1 MMRIT
6 VKMMTHNIFNVQ
18 PFFTT
23 FFKENHCSVKEDHAL
38 LHVKLSKEMDKA
50 LMNRPFYW
58 HYVEATNQIG
68 VPQTVSFSFDGQIKD
83 DKIISVHFG
92 CPWFQKVKRYLHDNC
107 TMIYAYEAINRET
120 KTMLQPWLLT
130 NMLITYSGKNQKE
143 ELHSFGLNL
152 INGTMHLNMMEK
164 LNERSITTTIPDF
177 CYTISPVITLQS
189 GFKRI
194 EQFVYKI
201 LTEKEHRW
209 AIEANEAL
217 HEEIEM
223 LQHFYRTDENDAQF
237 QKEINAAKK
246 RLLPTIT
253 MTVLS
258 GGLLYLTENFITTET
273 KKSSTLS

>member
-1 MMRIT
+1 MIKVTVNMM
-6 VKMMTHNIFNVQ
+6 KHNVLNVQ
-18 PFFTT
+18 PLFTT
-23 FFKENHCSVKEDHAL
+23 FFKSNHCSVKEDRAL
-38 LHVKLSKEMDKA
+38 LHVKLTKEMDKA

-68 VPQTVSFSFDGQIKD
+68 VPQTISFSFDRQIKD
-83 DKIISVHFG
+83 NNIPFVHFG
-92 CPWFQKVKRYLHDNC
+92 CPWFQKIKRYLHDNC

-152 INGTMHLNMMEK
+152 INGMMHLNMMEK
-164 LNERSITTTIPDF
+164 LKRSSLTTTIPDF

-194 EQFVYKI
+194 EQFTYKI

-209 AIEANEAL
+209 AIEANETL
-217 HEEIEM
+217 HEEIAM
-223 LQHFYRTDENDAQF
+223 LQHFYREEEDDAQLK
-237 QKEINAAKK
+237 KEIDAAKK

-253 MTVLS
+253 MTVVS
-258 GGLLYLTENFITTET
+258 GGLLYLTESFITTET